1 VEQGPGSEAV
11 ASKEYWNGGGGA
23 GTVVAV
29 ATTCEGNKNL
39 LSDSDRKADPEFIVL
54 SISNGST
61 WNHC

>member
-23 GTVVAV
+23 DTVVAV
-29 ATTCEGNKNL
+29 ATACEENKNL
-39 LSDSDRKADPEFIVL
+39 LCDSGRKADPEFIVL
-54 SISNGST
+54 SISSGST